1 MPITLAEAKATMQD
15 KLLQLVID
23 EFRRESRL
31 LDLLTFDDSVSPG
44 TGGSTLTYSYTR
56 LKTPSTAGARAI
68 NGEYTAN
75 EAKREKA
82 STDLKIFGGA
92 FEIDRVIQ
100 DTSGALNEIDFQLKE
115 KIKGARNYFHYQ
127 AINGDEAADD
137 KTFDGLNKI
146 LTGSSTEQGK
156 LKSEIIDL
164 SATVTKDTALALL
177 EQLDNFL
184 SILDGKP
191 DAIMGNTKL
200 INKLKAAARVAGYIT
215 ASEDAFG
222 RTVEGYNGIEFIDLG
237 DYYNGTT
244 TVPVVP
250 IVSRDFG
257 TTEDPDVVAG
267 LTDLYAVSF
276 GLDALHGATP
286 QGGVGMKAYLPDLN
300 SPGAV
305 KKGEVEMVAG
315 VVLKKTLKAAV
326 RRNIKVQ

>member
-31 LDLLTFDDSVSPG
+31 LDLLTFDDTVSPG
-44 TGGSTLTYSYTR
+44 TGGSTLTYAYTR

-68 NGEYTAN
+68 NAEYTAN

-100 DTSGALNEIDFQLKE
+100 NTSGALNEIDFQLKE

-127 AINGDEAADD
+127 AINGDSAVSST
-137 KTFDGLNKI
+137 TFDGLSKI
-146 LTGSSTEQGK
+146 LTGSSTEIGTG
-156 LKSEIIDL
+156 EVTDL
-164 SATVTKDTALALL
+164 SATVTQTTALALL
-177 EQLDNFL
+177 EKLDNF
-184 SILDGKP
+184 IAVLDGKP

-200 INKLKAAARVAGYIT
+200 INKLKAAARVAGYKT
-215 ASEDAFG
+215 ESEDAFG

-237 DYYNGTT
+237 QYYNGTT

-250 IVSRDFG
+250 VVTRTVATVE
-257 TTEDPDVVAG
+257 TTG
-267 LTDLYAVSF
+267 LTDLYAVTF
-276 GLDALHGATP
+276 ALDGLHGATP
-286 QGGVGMKAYLPDLN
+286 QGGVGMRAYLPDLDT
-300 SPGAV
+300 PGAV

-315 VVLKKTLKAAV
+315 LVLKKTLKAAV
-326 RRNIKVQ
+326 LRNIKVQ

>member
-1 MPITLAEAKATMQD
+1 MAITLAEAKATMQD
-15 KLLQLVID
+15 KVLQLVID

-31 LDLLTFDDSVSPG
+31 LDLLTFDDSVAPG
-44 TGGSTLTYSYTR
+44 TGGSTLTYGYTR
-56 LKTPSTAGARAI
+56 LKTPSTAGARSI
-68 NGEYTAN
+68 NEEYSPN

-82 STDLKIFGGA
+82 TTDLKIFGGA
-92 FEIDRVIQ
+92 FELDRVLQ

-127 AINGDEAADD
+127 AINGDEAADAE
-137 KTFDGLNKI
+137 TFDGLDTI
-146 LTGSSTEQGK
+146 LTGSSTEVGTDEVTDR
-156 LKSEIIDL
+156 ST
-164 SATVTKDTALALL
+164 TVDKDTALALL

-184 SILDGKP
+184 SLLDGKP

-200 INKLKAAARVAGYIT
+200 INKIKAAARVAGYMT
-215 ASEDAFG
+215 SGEDAFG
-222 RTVEGYNGIEFIDLG
+222 RTVEGYNGIELMDLG
-237 DYYNGTT
+237 SYYNGTT

-250 IVSRDFG
+250 IVTRTVNSEE
-257 TTEDPDVVAG
+257 TTG

-276 GLDALHGATP
+276 SLDGFHGVTP

-326 RRNIKVQ
+326 LRNIKVQ